1 MPRPLTGSAGGG
13 GQSALIATLSYFP
26 ELEAEIEL
34 LRSERNMVLMEC
46 QVDTLW
52 ILARPAS
59 DLLTSL
65 DLPSV
70 ACGPPDDAG
79 E

>member
-1 MPRPLTGSAGGG
+1 MPQPLTRSVG